1 MNVRVLNQK
10 DNILELEFSGTDV
23 YFVNTLRRILVGEIP
38 VLAIDEIDI
47 LENNTSFFDEY
58 IAHRL
63 AMIPIEDSPGVNTA
77 TLTLDAQGPGM
88 VYSSELKG
96 KVRPAYD
103 NIPILKLREGQS
115 IKLEAHVKR
124 GLGKEHAKWTP
135 CFAYY
140 YEKDKK
146 IILYIESFGNISVD
160 KLYQRAL
167 DILNEKI
174 TAFESLADRL

>member
-1 MNVRVLNQK
+1 MNVRVLSK
-10 DNILELEFSGTDV
+10 KEDVLELEFSGTDV
-23 YFVNTLRRILVGEIP
+23 YFVNALRRTLVGEVPI
-38 VLAIDEIDI
+38 LAIDEVDI

-63 AMIPIEDSPGVNTA
+63 AMVPIKDSPGVNTA
-77 TLTLDAQGPGM
+77 TLTLDAEGPGV
-88 VYSSELKG
+88 VYSLELKG
-96 KVRPAYD
+96 KVTPAYD
-103 NIPILKLREGQS
+103 NIPIVKLRDGQS
-115 IKLEAHVKR
+115 LKLEAYVKR
-124 GLGKEHAKWTP
+124 GFGKDHAKWSP

-160 KLYQRAL
+160 ELYQRAL

-174 TAFESLADRL
+174 SSFESLADKL